1 MMIEF
6 TRHRFHLLAL
16 AAAAG
21 TSQPT
26 LAQSN
31 AGIEEIL
38 VTAQKRAE
46 SLQEV
51 PLAISAFS
59 GDQLREDG
67 VAGLEDIGNRTPG
80 MVFAAFSAGQP
91 EIAIRGIGTKED
103 GAAASDSTVVSI
115 DDVYIAARTAQ
126 VFDIFD
132 LERVEVLRGPQGT
145 LYGKNS
151 IGGSINFVTSK
162 PGEKTEVRVRQSFGN
177 YGRNDTGGLLSGAL
191 AENLFGKIAFSRRE
205 SDGFLRHLPSGD
217 DWGEQETLAW
227 RAQLRW
233 LLNDDIEIM
242 FSADG
247 ADDELGA
254 SNREPVGGVGRSGN
268 GDNLDPLAVNR
279 ALGGAGDPYTTL
291 AETEGFTDR
300 QVNGYSVKVNW
311 ALDAMTLTSITSYRE
326 SDFDWL
332 EDSEGLPPSSAGP
345 GAPAATG
352 FFLDVNNAAVED
364 TQQVTQELRLTS
376 SGNIA
381 VEWVLGVFYS
391 LEDIER
397 AETFPFTS
405 FASEQTSFQEN
416 ESTSWAVYGQGS
428 YNFTDDLSL
437 TAGLRYSTEEKE
449 IKVANEVTGAAVLL
463 QPFDTVAADESWDNV
478 SGRLALDWA
487 VAEDILLY
495 GSVSTGFKSGGFTGS
510 SSTAERA
517 TTPFDPEEATSF
529 EIGLKSQWWENRLRL
544 NASVFYTDYE
554 DLQVT
559 RFFLPAGGTFGEF
572 ITENAATAT
581 IDGIEIEFML
591 VPTEALEL
599 GGSFAYLNAEFDEFT
614 PSTPNDDGAGNPVIP
629 DFSGNKLRQAP
640 RKTASFYTKYHWDL
654 DAMGRLTAKLDYRFQ
669 DHSFYDPDNNAQAVI
684 PRYRLWDARLAWQ
697 SANDQWEV
705 AAWVKNLREEE
716 YRTHVFTQRGGEIAF
731 APFGPPR
738 TSGVTVTYSY

>member
-1 MMIEF
+1 MTYSKRTHLQLF
-6 TRHRFHLLAL
+6 TLSAAIGISPAL
-16 AAAAG
+16 
-21 TSQPT
+21 S
-26 LAQSN
+26 AQ
-31 AGIEEIL
+31 GIEEIV

-46 SLQEV
+46 SLQDV
-51 PLAISAFS
+51 PLAISAF
-59 GDQLREDG
+59 GGEQIREDG
-67 VAGLEDIGNRTPG
+67 IAGLEDIGSRTPG

-162 PGEKTEVRVRQSFGN
+162 PGEDTRFRVRQSLGN
-177 YGRNDTGGLLSGAL
+177 YGRNDTGALLSGAL
-191 AENLFGKIAFSRRE
+191 AANLFGKISFSRRE
-205 SDGFLRHLPSGD
+205 SDGFIEQLQTGA

-233 LLNDDIEIM
+233 LPADTVEVL
-242 FSADG
+242 FSIDG

-279 ALGGAGDPYTTL
+279 ALGGAGDPFNTL

-300 QVNGYSVKVNW
+300 QVNGYSAKVNW
-311 ALDAMTLTSITSYRE
+311 DLGAAVFTSITSYRE
-326 SDFDWL
+326 SEFDWL
-332 EDSEGLPPSSAGP
+332 EDSEGLPPATAAPGSDASS
-345 GAPAATG
+345 G
-352 FFLDVNNAAVED
+352 FFLDLNNAAVEE
-364 TQQVTQELRLTS
+364 TEQITQELRLTS
-376 SGNIA
+376 ADNA
-381 VEWVLGVFYS
+381 ALDWVVGLFYS

-397 AETFPFTS
+397 AERFTFTS
-405 FASEQTSFQEN
+405 FLSDQTSFQQN
-416 ESTSWAVYGQGS
+416 DSTTWALYGQGS
-428 YNFTDDLSL
+428 YPLRDDLSL
-437 TAGLRYSTEEKE
+437 TAGLRYSSEEKE
-449 IKVANEVTGAAVLL
+449 IKVASDVIGAGALL
-463 QPFDTVAADESWDNV
+463 QPFDQVQADESWDNT
-478 SGRLALDWA
+478 SGRIALDWTLS
-487 VAEDILLY
+487 EGILLY
-495 GSVSTGFKSGGFTGS
+495 GSISTGFKSGGFTGS
-510 SSTAERA
+510 ASTAERA
-517 TTPFDPEEATSF
+517 TTPFDPEEATSY
-529 EIGLKSQWWENRLRL
+529 EVGLKSQWWDNRLRL
-544 NASVFYTDYE
+544 NISTFYTDYE

-581 IDGIEIEFML
+581 IDGIEFEFML
-591 VPTEALEL
+591 LPSEQLEL

-614 PSTPNDDGAGNPVIP
+614 PDTPNDDGAGNPVIP

-640 RKTASFYTKYHWDL
+640 RKTASFYGKYSWSLHDL
-654 DAMGRLTAKLDYRFQ
+654 GKFSAKLNYRFQ
-669 DHSFYDPDNNAQAVI
+669 DESFYDPDNNALAVI
-684 PRYRLWDARLAWQ
+684 PRYRLWDARLAWL
-697 SANDQWEV
+697 SPGEEWEV
-705 AAWVKNLREEE
+705 AAWVKNLRDEE

-731 APFGPPR
+731 APFGAPR
-738 TSGVTVTYSY
+738 TSGITVTYDY